1 MTTIRREDIEL
12 LAPAGDWDCMRAA
25 VANGADA
32 IFFGVEKFNARAR
45 ANNFRMDELPEIMSF
60 LHSYGVKG
68 FLTFNILVFEDEL
81 RDAKELIETCM
92 DAGVDAVIVQDLGLV
107 KMIREISPDF
117 PIHGSTQMTI
127 TSPEAVEFTKP
138 FDMERVV
145 LGRENNLKQ
154 IRKIGEQAKLPME
167 VFVHGAICVSYSGQ
181 CLTSEMWGGRSAN
194 RGECAQACRLPYD
207 MMVDGE
213 HKPMGDVTYLLSPKD
228 LAAIDIVPELIE
240 AGVTS
245 FKIEGRMKQPEY
257 VANVVSKYRKAID
270 DYFDGQWT
278 GPSKEE
284 VRELEQSFSR
294 GFTHG
299 FLKGTNNKQLVDGTF
314 PKSRGV
320 YVGRVEQVLRDGV
333 VCKIEAPLKRG
344 DGIGFDAG
352 DPTQKEEGGRIYDL
366 RRKGVK
372 LEGEAQVG
380 WIIDIIPGRNDV
392 NLRRVKVG
400 DRIWKTSDPALDK
413 RMRATFETEK
423 PYRVFPVHVKAEGRV
438 GEPLRTW
445 WTDVQKGTVVQ
456 VDSELLLE
464 EAKKRPMDEALL
476 EEQFGRLGGTVYQL
490 EKLDVSLE
498 GDLIV
503 PMRELNAIRRQ
514 AVEQLAGERPKPP
527 VYTKREA
534 DPFADAYPDHKGIPY
549 GGGQLTALC
558 RSLEQV
564 KAAVKTPV
572 AMIYVDFEFIKQ
584 FPEAIAVCREAGKP
598 VALVTPRIHMPL
610 ENGYHRN
617 ILKLKPDAVLVR
629 NTGALN
635 FYLQAKAEWEQ
646 LRAAMVIGTGQ
657 GEASGQRSEAV
668 TRLVDST
675 STVEARNA
683 KGSTMAQEA
692 GNDINASAP
701 ISADNGDSNGPAASD
716 KGTGSPGASNA
727 SAEHNLHVRVNDE
740 GHNASKDHSNPIDGI
755 ATTSIGAW
763 REQEHEASGGIL
775 GTNDVPDTFPL
786 LIGDFSLNVANHK
799 AVELF
804 VEAGLDSITPSY
816 DLNIQQMVDMLGYA
830 DTSKLEIVIH
840 QHLPMFH
847 TEHCV
852 YCTFLSEGTDYTNCG
867 RPCEEHRV
875 SLRDR
880 IGMSHPVRVD
890 EGCRNT
896 VYNAIEQSGAEY
908 LKHFLDL
915 GVGSYRVE
923 FLEETSEQVHE
934 VIDLYARALRG
945 EISGTQVWRQL
956 KATNQLGV
964 TRGQLVK

>member
-1 MTTIRREDIEL
+1 MSSTALTRQDVEL

-45 ANNFRMDELPEIMSF
+45 ANNFRMAELPEIMAY

-68 FLTFNILVFEDEL
+68 FLTFNILVFENEL
-81 RDAKELIETCM
+81 ADAKELIEACI

-138 FDMERVV
+138 FNMERVV

-154 IRKIGEQAKLPME
+154 IQKIGEQAKLPME
-167 VFVHGAICVSYSGQ
+167 VFVHGALCVSYSGQ

-207 MMVDGE
+207 LMVDGE
-213 HKPMGDVTYLLSPKD
+213 MKPMGDVAYLLSPKD
-228 LAAIDIVPELIE
+228 LAAVDIMPELIE

-245 FKIEGRMKQPEY
+245 FKIEGRMKSPEY

-270 DYFDGQWT
+270 LYFDGNEKRI
-278 GPSKEE
+278 SKEE
-284 VRELEQSFSR
+284 IRELQQSFSR

-299 FLKGTNNKQLVDGTF
+299 FLEGTNNKKLVEGTF

-320 YVGRVEQVLRDGV
+320 YLGRVEQILRDGV
-333 VCKIEAPLKRG
+333 VCRLDAPVKRG
-344 DGIGFDAG
+344 DGIVFDAG
-352 DPTQKEEGGRIYDL
+352 DPTKKEEGGRVYDL

-372 LEGEAQVG
+372 IEGEAGEG

-392 NLRRVKVG
+392 DLRKLHVG

-413 RMRATFETEK
+413 RMRQTYETEK
-423 PYRVFPVHVKAEGRV
+423 PYRVFPVRV
-438 GEPLRTW
+438 RAIGHPGQPLVTF
-445 WTDVQKGTVVQ
+445 WTDVQKGTTVR
-456 VDSELLLE
+456 VDSEMELE
-464 EAKKRPMDEALL
+464 VAQKRPMDHELL
-476 EEQFGRLGGTVYQL
+476 EEQFGRLGGTVFQL
-490 EKLDVSLE
+490 EELDTELH
-498 GDLIV
+498 GDVIV
-503 PMRELNAIRRQ
+503 PMRELNSIRRR

-527 VYTKREA
+527 VYVKRAVEIYG
-534 DPFADAYPDHKGIPY
+534 DAAKTAQPIPR
-549 GGGQLTALC
+549 GQAKLTALC

-564 KAAVKTPV
+564 QAALKTGV
-572 AMIYVDFEFIKQ
+572 DMIYADFEFIKQ
-584 FPEAIAVCREAGKP
+584 FPAAVDAARSAGKQI
-598 VALVTPRIHMPL
+598 ALATPRIHMPG
-610 ENGYHRN
+610 ENGYHNN
-617 ILKLKPDAVLVR
+617 ILRLQPDAVLIR
-629 NTGALN
+629 NTGALY
-635 FYLQAKAEWEQ
+635 FYL
-646 LRAAMVIGTGQ
+646 RH
-657 GEASGQRSEAV
+657 
-668 TRLVDST
+668 RL
-675 STVEARNA
+675 ENPL
-683 KGSTMAQEA
+683 
-692 GNDINASAP
+692 AP
-701 ISADNGDSNGPAASD
+701 QP
-716 KGTGSPGASNA
+716 K
-727 SAEHNLHVRVNDE
+727 
-740 GHNASKDHSNPIDGI
+740 
-755 ATTSIGAW
+755 
-763 REQEHEASGGIL
+763 
-775 GTNDVPDTFPL
+775 
-786 LIGDFSLNVANHK
+786 LIGDFSLNIANHK

-804 VEAGLDSITPSY
+804 LEAGLDTVTPSY
-816 DLNIQQMVDMLGYA
+816 DLNIQQMVDLLGKSRTA
-830 DTSKLEIVIH
+830 DMEIVIH

-867 RPCEEHRV
+867 RPCEDHRA
-875 SLRDR
+875 SLQDR

-908 LKHFLDL
+908 LNHFLEF
-915 GVGSYRVE
+915 GVPSYRVE
-923 FLEETSEQVHE
+923 FLEETPEQVLE
-934 VIDLYARALRG
+934 VIDLYTRALPG
-945 EISGTQVWRQL
+945 EISGTQVWKQL